1 MTQTATLKR
10 RLTLPLLVLYGLG
23 VTIGAGIYV
32 LVGETAAKAG
42 LYAPVSFLVAATVVA
57 FTGFSYAELS
67 TRFPVS
73 AGEAAYV
80 REGTGSGKL
89 ALIVGLLVIA
99 SGVISSATV
108 SLGAAAY
115 LQTLLP
121 MSEYILIGVV
131 VALVALIAIWGILE
145 SVSLAALITLAE
157 IGGLALVIYFGFSL
171 KPDLLSEL
179 DTVVPPFSL
188 FAWSGIFAAGLLA
201 FFAFI
206 GFEDMANVAEE
217 VKDPHRNM
225 PLGILATL
233 IIATLIYFV
242 VVSVAVL
249 SVPMTELST
258 SSAPLALLFKDASPA
273 IASFFSIVAFFATL
287 NGALIQVIM
296 ASRVLYGLG
305 KQGHLPEFFSRVNPL
320 TGTPVQATFMIALI
334 ILGLAWFF
342 PLGGLAEMTSAI
354 VLTVFI
360 TVNIALIRLKWNK
373 VADPE
378 HHIFQVP
385 MWVPVCGTITCLV
398 LLAARL
404 IQLVV

>member
-258 SSAPLALLFKDASPA
+258 SSAPLALLFKDASPPVA
-273 IASFFSIVAFFATL
+273 GFFSVVAFFATL

-305 KQGHLPEFFSRVNPL
+305 KQGHLPAFFSRVNPL

-378 HHIFQVP
+378 HRIFQVP